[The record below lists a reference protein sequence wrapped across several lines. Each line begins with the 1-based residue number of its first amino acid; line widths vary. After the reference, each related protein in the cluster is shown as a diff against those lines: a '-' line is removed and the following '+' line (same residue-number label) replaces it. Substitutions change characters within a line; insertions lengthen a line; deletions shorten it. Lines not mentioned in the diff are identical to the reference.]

1 MEGSSSGPAQTQHLT
16 PLVWIP
22 LVPTRATAPRMLSC
36 TEASSQDLQHL
47 LGRKPCPV
55 FLSSTLSSVPTSRLN
70 AHLGAPSPNTSVTAA
85 FQRQTEHLEILL
97 VRSLPSP
104 GGLSRGAQEL
114 LGTAPPAPPRH
125 SHVQTQPRLE
135 LGVWARSPLS
145 LPCRGAPD
153 PCVTHGSQR
162 FSLKVLQGGEA
173 LRQTEE
179 R

>member
-22 LVPTRATAPRMLSC
+22 LIPTRATAPRMLSC

-55 FLSSTLSSVPTSRLN
+55 FLPSTLSSVPTSRLN

-114 LGTAPPAPPRH
+114 LGTAPPRPRRGTATSRLSPGWSWGSGLAAP
-125 SHVQTQPRLE
+125 
-135 LGVWARSPLS
+135 SPC
-145 LPCRGAPD
+145 PAAG
-153 PCVTHGSQR
+153 
-162 FSLKVLQGGEA
+162 
-173 LRQTEE
+173 LRI
-179 R
+179 RV